1 LFAPYLYGQL
11 ATAPPAIVIWNLPQ
25 SSRQFVQPICT
36 AKENLREMR
45 KVFFLYKNKKRWYS
59 RAESDEIYNFL
70 CDIKIIFR
78 RNNEI
83 SKKNIIFAVVYTHV
97 IWKLKN

>member
-1 LFAPYLYGQL
+1 
-11 ATAPPAIVIWNLPQ
+11 
-25 SSRQFVQPICT
+25 
-36 AKENLREMR
+36 M
-45 KVFFLYKNKKRWYS
+45 WYS
-59 RAESDEIYNFL
+59 RAESDEIFNFL
-70 CDIKIIFR
+70 CDINIIFR